1 MTNLKHLIQETSK
14 MRPSSSSRKIDHV
27 RSYEPINISINV
39 DDNKGKGG
47 PASGVPAATPT
58 PLKQV
63 PPPPPL
69 PSVAIPSGTPDILT
83 VNERKFQPLSTQD
96 VQQLQNL
103 STVPPPTYKTVSLQE
118 SGPEVNYA
126 AVASSFRS
134 KAAKTKLYVG
144 LGIGLVVLVVIVV
157 VVIVLIKKK
166 KHSGSSSK
174 SSGPQAGGF
183 KESFDSNHK
192 TSKKKKKKRYI

>member
-1 MTNLKHLIQETSK
+1 MTNLKHLIQETSE

-27 RSYEPINISINV
+27 RSYDPINISINV
-39 DDNKGKGG
+39 DDNKGTGG
-47 PASGVPAATPT
+47 PASGTPATTTT

-118 SGPEVNYA
+118 SGPKVNYA
-126 AVASSFRS
+126 AVAASFRS

-166 KHSGSSSK
+166 HSSNSSK
-174 SSGPQAGGF
+174 SSGPRSGGF
-183 KESFDSNHK
+183 KESLDSNHE